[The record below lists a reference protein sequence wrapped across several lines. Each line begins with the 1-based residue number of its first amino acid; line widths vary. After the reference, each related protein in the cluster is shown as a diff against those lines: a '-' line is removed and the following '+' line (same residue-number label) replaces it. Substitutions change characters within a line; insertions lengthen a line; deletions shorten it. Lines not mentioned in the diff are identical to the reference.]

1 MTDQLEI
8 PAAEAELME
17 QVWIVTRPLRWRSRA
32 GKEQEFVAT
41 DKIVFD
47 EYDIMLGRRTGGI
60 SIVDFVERSLIR
72 PFVEADEGNLDAMS
86 RDELLEFC
94 EQASIDGP
102 DGTPFSRS
110 TSKGV
115 LLAVARAHLAA
126 LADDAAGGAAGA
138 DAAPDASEEV

>member
-1 MTDQLEI
+1 MTDHEI

-17 QVWIVTRPLRWRSRA
+17 QVWIVTRPLRWRNRA
-32 GKEQEFVAT
+32 GVEQEFKAT
-41 DKIVFD
+41 DKIDFD
-47 EYDIMLGRRTGGI
+47 EYDVTIGPRTGGI
-60 SIVDFVERSLIR
+60 SIVDFVARGLLR
-72 PFVEADEGNLDAMS
+72 PYVETDEGNLDAMS

-94 EQASIDGP
+94 DQAEIDGP

-138 DAAPDASEEV
+138 GDAPRTSEEV